1 MLGRWVAEYS
11 KDTDSQIFIATHNAN
26 FLSGILSSDTRVSIY
41 RLNRTGDNTV
51 FNLIES
57 EATLQL
63 AKSPL
68 LSSQPVLESVFYKGV
83 VVCEADSDRCL
94 YQAVATI
101 EFSNPEVLFIHGHN
115 KHMIKDVVTLLRNA
129 NIRVCTIVDMDVL
142 NSEEVFEKLL
152 ESFYDNVPGNLLLA
166 QKSFFAAV
174 ESKSEAEVLQAL
186 LVEVAAFQ
194 NALSA
199 KQHSSLSGARGALTR
214 IQKGISKWSQ
224 VKKQTYQKG
233 IEKIRGY

>member
-1 MLGRWVAEYS
+1 MLGRWVAEFS

-94 YQAVATI
+94 YQAVDYHR
-101 EFSNPEVLFIHGHN
+101 VL
-115 KHMIKDVVTLLRNA
+115 
-129 NIRVCTIVDMDVL
+129 
-142 NSEEVFEKLL
+142 
-152 ESFYDNVPGNLLLA
+152 
-166 QKSFFAAV
+166 
-174 ESKSEAEVLQAL
+174 
-186 LVEVAAFQ
+186 
-194 NALSA
+194 
-199 KQHSSLSGARGALTR
+199 
-214 IQKGISKWSQ
+214 
-224 VKKQTYQKG
+224 
-233 IEKIRGY
+233 